1 MSFWDI
7 ENLDSSGQFE
17 MGGGE
22 IKPIPANTNCLA
34 AIDEAKWDEKDGA
47 RYISLRWSV
56 VQPAEYKNRKV
67 FQKLWVAD
75 DEPNNKDPAKKRDK
89 AKRML
94 AAIDHNAG
102 GKLRAAGVMPTDE
115 LLQSSLCN
123 RMMIIKVMEWKIED
137 KSSGET
143 KTGNWIGAVS
153 AKSGAAAAPVAAQK
167 ASMEDAPF

>member
-7 ENLDSSGQFE
+7 ETTGEFE
-17 MGGGE
+17 MGDGE
-22 IKPIPANTNCLA
+22 FKPIPANTNCLA
-34 AIDEAKWDEKDGA
+34 AVDEAKWDEKDGA

-56 VQPAEYKNRKV
+56 VQPAEYKNRKI

-75 DEPNNKDPAKKRDK
+75 EDPSAKDAAKKRDK
-89 AKRML
+89 ARRML

-102 GKLRAAGVMPTDE
+102 GKLRAAGVEPTDE
-115 LLQSSLCN
+115 SLQASLCN

-137 KSSGET
+137 RASGET

-153 AKSGAAAAPVAAQK
+153 AKTGAAPVAAQTK
-167 ASMEDAPF
+167 PLPATEDVPF